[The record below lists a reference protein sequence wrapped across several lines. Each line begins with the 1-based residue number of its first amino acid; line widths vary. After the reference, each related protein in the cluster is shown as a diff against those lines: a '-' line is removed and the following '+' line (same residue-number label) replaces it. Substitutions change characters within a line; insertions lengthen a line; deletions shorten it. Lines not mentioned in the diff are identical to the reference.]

1 MRTDARIKA
10 RNARFLGL
18 RVRIHSEIEGRGWR
32 AGCFANNGNT
42 ARTSDAHIQQR
53 TCREL
58 RWESNFVLRSYISS
72 AIIVA
77 FALVFRTPMLGQ
89 SVRITELQTGTIVGT
104 ATDVNHDPIPN
115 ATVVLEDPVT
125 SDPHSIVTN
134 ANGYFEFHN
143 VRAGNSYRVN
153 ISATGFTDW
162 QSPVLTVEP
171 GQYKI
176 VADIRLHIKTELTT
190 VQVTYNPV
198 EVATE
203 QVKIQEQQ
211 RVLGFIPNFY
221 VSYDSDPAPMT
232 RKLKFQLA
240 LKVARDPVTLA
251 GVAFLSA
258 TQQAGD
264 RPDYGQG
271 ARGYGKRFGAI
282 AAGNFTN
289 IMIGGAI
296 LPSILH
302 QDPRYFFKGTGTTS
316 SRLRYAMMHP
326 FVCKGD
332 NGRWQPNYSSLGGDF
347 ASASLSNAYY
357 PKADR
362 GVGLVFTS
370 FLIDTGAR
378 AAASLAQ
385 EFLLPRFTHR
395 GGGAK

>member
-1 MRTDARIKA
+1 M
-10 RNARFLGL
+10 
-18 RVRIHSEIEGRGWR
+18 
-32 AGCFANNGNT
+32 
-42 ARTSDAHIQQR
+42 
-53 TCREL
+53 REL
-58 RWESNFVLRSYISS
+58 KGARNFVLRSYISS
-72 AIIVA
+72 AIIAA
-77 FALVFRTPMLGQ
+77 FALVFCTTMLGQ
-89 SVRITELQTGTIVGT
+89 SAQITEPQTGTIVGT
-104 ATDVNHDPIPN
+104 ATDVNHDPIAN
-115 ATVVLEDPVT
+115 ATVVLEDPD
-125 SDPHSIVTN
+125 DPHSVVTN
-134 ANGYFEFHN
+134 DNGYFEFHD
-143 VRAGNSYRVN
+143 VKPGNSYRVN

-176 VADIRLHIKTELTT
+176 VADIQLRIKTELTT

-203 QVKIQEQQ
+203 QVKVQEQQ

-221 VSYDSDPAPMT
+221 VSYDSDPAPLT
-232 RKLKFQLA
+232 TKLKFQLA
-240 LKVARDPVTLA
+240 LKVARDPVTIG

-258 TQQAGD
+258 VQQAGD

-296 LPSILH
+296 LPSLLH
-302 QDPRYFFKGTGTTS
+302 QDPRYFFKGTGSTS
-316 SRLRYAMMHP
+316 SRIRYAMMHP

-332 NGRWQPNYSSLGGDF
+332 NGRWQPNYSSLGGDL
-347 ASASLSNAYY
+347 AAAALSNAYY

-362 GVGLVFTS
+362 GAGLVFTS